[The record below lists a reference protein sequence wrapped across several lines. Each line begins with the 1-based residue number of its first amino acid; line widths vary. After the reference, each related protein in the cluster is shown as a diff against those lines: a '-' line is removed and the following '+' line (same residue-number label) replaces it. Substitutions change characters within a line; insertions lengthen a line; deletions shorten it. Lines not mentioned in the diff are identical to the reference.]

1 MIANDLW
8 PAETKDLRGCC
19 RCGVSPEEV
28 RTSVGHLRAQRGAGR
43 GPAHVVV
50 FISAPADSPARDI
63 AATVSEYATA
73 GATCVAVNADEDD
86 ADIERFARFLAR
98 EVRPLLS

>member
-1 MIANDLW
+1 M
-8 PAETKDLRGCC
+8 
-19 RCGVSPEEV
+19 
-28 RTSVGHLRAQRGAGR
+28 
-43 GPAHVVV
+43 VV

-63 AATVSEYATA
+63 AATVSECAAA

-86 ADIERFARFLAR
+86 ADIERFAGFLAR